1 MMGSRWQFI
10 LAILWIVVFAAIST
24 ADENPERTGP
34 SLIAAHSNI
43 VNDDDVVLVPLRAF
57 GKDTCLIL
65 LKPNRVLDFVLS
77 ESRYPHSINRREL
90 PQILRRPAMVKFEQP
105 TGQATRQHVEARTG
119 NDVQSKSETTTNS
132 SMRFAQITE
141 PHVHSMLPIE
151 VDSLVKLPYIHSVTA
166 TPTKSCQQR
175 IVHILNMHY
184 VTQSMWFWGRPQ
196 EELDKLSEAD
206 RKWEYESVLA
216 RIEAVQEEQQQLLS
230 AMIRS
235 HHIRAIYA
243 EGLSPESRR
252 LLSMLKSGTEDVLRP
267 ARKQFERQF
276 GALGRLFLNG
286 ELKNILPAEN
296 LNLQVAAIPFRA
308 DGSYHFDPETH
319 EKREDAMIKCI
330 MDRGDKDAV
339 IVLGGGHDL
348 TNNIQR
354 LGKSCQYIRVVT
366 KKFWEFSEKVQTL
379 EPAVAAEEKNSVR

>member
-1 MMGSRWQFI
+1 MMGSGRQFI
-10 LAILWIVVFAAIST
+10 LAILWIVVFATIST
-24 ADENPERTGP
+24 AEESPERTGP
-34 SLIAAHSNI
+34 SLIAEQAGN
-43 VNDDDVVLVPLRAF
+43 VNDGDVVLVPVKAF

-65 LKPNRVLDFVLS
+65 LKPNRILDLVLS
-77 ESRYPHSINRREL
+77 ESQLHSSIDRDEL
-90 PQILRRPAMVKFEQP
+90 LQILRRPTLDGFQQQTIQE
-105 TGQATRQHVEARTG
+105 TGQPVKVRTS
-119 NDVQSKSETTTNS
+119 NDAQSQSKTTANA
-132 SMRFAQITE
+132 SMRSAKMAE
-141 PHVHSMLPIE
+141 PRVQSMLPIE
-151 VDSLVKLPYIHSVTA
+151 VGSLLQLPCIHSVTVI
-166 TPTKSCQQR
+166 PTASCQRR
-175 IVHILNMHY
+175 IVHVLNMHY

-196 EELDKLSEAD
+196 EELNKLSEAD
-206 RKWEYESVLA
+206 RKREYESVLA
-216 RIEAVQEEQQQLLS
+216 QIEAVQEEQQRLLS
-230 AMIRS
+230 TMIHS
-235 HHIRAIYA
+235 HRIRAIYA
-243 EGLSPESRR
+243 AGLSPESRR
-252 LLSMLKSGTEDVLRP
+252 LLNMLKSGTEDELRP

-296 LNLQVAAIPFRA
+296 LNLLLAAMPFRA
-308 DGSYHFDPETH
+308 DGSYHFNPEAH

-330 MDRGDKDAV
+330 MDRGDMDAV